1 MLLCILGIMNRVVS
15 ALVWYDNNLEQA
27 STVHVPVSSV
37 QNSVCLVVRDD
48 LTCSDKCDLLFI

>member
-1 MLLCILGIMNRVVS
+1 MNHVVS
-15 ALVWYDNNLEQA
+15 ALVWYDNNLVQA